1 MDENMNDVPDGTPG
15 EALVRSPMIF
25 RGYLN
30 MPEKSTELFEKDGYF
45 HTGDVLRRTSDGYYF
60 MMDRIKDMIK
70 TGGENV
76 FAQEVESILRL
87 SLIHI

>member
-1 MDENMNDVPDGTPG
+1 
-15 EALVRSPMIF
+15 MIF

-76 FAQEVESILRL
+76 FA
-87 SLIHI
+87 